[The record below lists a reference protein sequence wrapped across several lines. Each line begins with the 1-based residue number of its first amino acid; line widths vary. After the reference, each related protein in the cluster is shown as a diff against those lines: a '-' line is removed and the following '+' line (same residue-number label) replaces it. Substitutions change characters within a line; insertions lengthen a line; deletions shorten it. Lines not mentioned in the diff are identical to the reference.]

1 MKQIVIAHA
10 LGVTPEFTWGDA
22 PGLLWYPAAQEA
34 LIKKGSTVKIPALPD
49 ANHPRL
55 GSWTNALH
63 TAVDSDPASTVL
75 IGHSVGGIAVLRYL
89 ESLDLEEPFA
99 EAILVATNVFDVG
112 YAEITAEFLATAFQY
127 ERIKKNVRQVVA
139 ISAIDDPVLAPDPVK
154 HGLVLLQQLGAK
166 LIVLPHGGHFTPF
179 DDCRDLLEEIETSI
193 DRLG

>member
-1 MKQIVIAHA
+1 MKHIVIAHA
-10 LGVTPEFTWGDA
+10 LSVTPEFTWGDA
-22 PGLLWYPAAQEA
+22 PGHLWYPAAQEA
-34 LIKKGSTVKIPALPD
+34 LTKKGSTVKIPALPD

-55 GSWTNALH
+55 GPWTNALR

-112 YAEITAEFLATAFQY
+112 YPEITAEFLATAFQY

-166 LIVLPHGGHFTPF
+166 LIVQPHGGHFTPL

-193 DRLG
+193 GRLG